1 MKRHFIYMTIAA
13 VQLAALT
20 LVVSGFAMAPID
32 PKVGNFG
39 SPKLDPALKDG
50 MGYISKVALVP
61 AVPRQEIGA

>member
-1 MKRHFIYMTIAA
+1 
-13 VQLAALT
+13 
-20 LVVSGFAMAPID
+20 MAPID

-50 MGYISKVALVP
+50 IGYISKVALVP